1 MQKIICE
8 IVKGWAS
15 REWPVL
21 CFQDPSYREHWE
33 DSRPAVCPQVCIC
46 ICILYLYSICILI
59 CICIWICI
67 GKSASCYEPIWLPE
81 WTSSATSPTQRAT
94 PQPRRT
100 SALRT
105 TRRSASSNTP
115 RPGQNIFEHTQ
126 VQKKLSSNERHS
138 HFGVSICP
146 YHNNG
151 DFSVE
156 ETIEKC
162 YHPME
167 RLCAPPAYGEEP
179 AEVFNL
185 TLLDFCW
192 GIFSAFLAIYFLHVM
207 VISTDIFWW
216 TDVTFTDVCT
226 PKESIMSTGHCPDI
240 CII

>member
-1 MQKIICE
+1 M
-8 IVKGWAS
+8 AS
-15 REWPVL
+15 SV
-21 CFQDPSYREHWE
+21 F
-33 DSRPAVCPQVCIC
+33 SRPFLSRALRRQPSSSVSTGLYLYLH
-46 ICILYLYSICILI
+46 LYLYSICILI

-67 GKSASCYEPIWLPE
+67 GKSASCYEPVLMHIWPIWLPE

-138 HFGVSICP
+138 HFGFSICP

-179 AEVFNL
+179 AEVFKF
-185 TLLDFCW
+185 TLLHFFW
-192 GIFSAFLAIYFLHVM
+192 RIFSAFLAIYFCM
-207 VISTDIFWW
+207 SWW
-216 TDVTFTDVCT
+216 CQLIYFAGQ
-226 PKESIMSTGHCPDI
+226 M
-240 CII
+240 

>member
-1 MQKIICE
+1 MLTIVQNGNSTKQRFRRENAKGGAGLFFLENLNWCE
-8 IVKGWAS
+8 NIKRWSLKRTGSSVS
-15 REWPVL
+15 
-21 CFQDPSYREHWE
+21 
-33 DSRPAVCPQVCIC
+33 SRPFLSRALKKLQSSSVSTGLHSYLHYSYTCIC
-46 ICILYLYSICILI
+46 ICIVI
-59 CICIWICI
+59 CICQFL
-67 GKSASCYEPIWLPE
+67 SPISLSE
-81 WTSSATSPTQRAT
+81 WTSSAISRTQRLT
-94 PQPRRT
+94 PQQRRT

-138 HFGVSICP
+138 HFGFSICP

-185 TLLDFCW
+185 TLLDFFW
-192 GIFSAFLAIYFLHVM
+192 KIFSAFLAIYFLHVM
-207 VISTDIFWW
+207 VMSVDIFGGQ
-216 TDVTFTDVCT
+216 
-226 PKESIMSTGHCPDI
+226 M
-240 CII
+240 